1 MALFF
6 ALIGI
11 ALLISGFR
19 GTSGD
24 LVNLLKEDF
33 QPSEAGVTPFG
44 LWVVAIVAVG
54 AIGYSKE
61 LRPLS
66 NAFLAL
72 VFVALLLS
80 NRGFFTQ
87 FKTAVGIR

>member
-19 GTSGD
+19 GTSSE
-24 LVNLLKEDF
+24 LVALLKEDF
-33 QPSEAGVTPFG
+33 QPTQSGVTSFG

-72 VFVALLLS
+72 VFVGLILS
-80 NRGFFTQ
+80 NRGFFNQ
-87 FKTAVGIR
+87 FKSAVGIR